1 MNVKQYLSQ
10 LYRLDEFINSNQQE
24 LANLRELAISIK
36 GVNTEKDKVQES
48 STSTDAK
55 YVDIVAKCDEL
66 ERLIE
71 NELDRFF
78 SLKMEIRAVINAV
91 KNTDE
96 RLLLKLRYINFYS
109 WEEISRE
116 MNMSLRNLHYIH
128 SSALNNLHVN

>member
-55 YVDIVAKCDEL
+55 YVDIVNKCVEL

-96 RLLLKLRYINFYS
+96 RLLLKLKYINFYS

>member
-1 MNVKQYLSQ
+1 MNVKQYLNQ
-10 LYRLDEFINSNQQE
+10 LYRLDEFIKSNQEE

-48 STSTDAK
+48 SSSTDAK
-55 YVDIVAKCDEL
+55 YVDIVNKCVEL
-66 ERLIE
+66 EKLIE
-71 NELDRFF
+71 GELDRFF
-78 SLKMEIRAVINAV
+78 TLKMEIRAVINAV

-128 SSALNNLHVN
+128 SSALDNLHVK